1 LETIKEAF
9 SMDKISSIAGKSHIP
24 AQKPVEKSDGELFK
38 KALDK
43 ATAGNETV
51 GPQPAQAAPGPGAL
65 GEIMATSFTNVEY
78 PDSGVA
84 EKTDR
89 LLGLLDTYAKELSDP
104 GKTLKDIEPLISDI
118 NESARLLSAEAGEN
132 DPRLAGIARETA
144 MTAAKEY
151 AKFNRGDYV

>member
-1 LETIKEAF
+1 
-9 SMDKISSIAGKSHIP
+9 MDKISSIAGKSHIP

-43 ATAGNETV
+43 ATAGSETA
-51 GPQPAQAAPGPGAL
+51 PTQATPPGPGAL
-65 GEIMATSFTNVEY
+65 GEIMATSFTNVEF

-118 NESARLLSAEAGEN
+118 NESARLLAAEAGEN
-132 DPRLAGIARETA
+132 DPGLAGIARETA